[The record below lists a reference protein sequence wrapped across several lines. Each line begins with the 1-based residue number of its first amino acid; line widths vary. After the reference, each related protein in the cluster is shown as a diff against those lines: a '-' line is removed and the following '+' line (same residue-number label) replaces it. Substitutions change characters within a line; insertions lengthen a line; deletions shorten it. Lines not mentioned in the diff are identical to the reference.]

1 MPSPD
6 NRKQALAAESGS
18 PLDPSRSLSRR
29 EAISMMS
36 GAVGALAVGNAWGG
50 DGAAKPLNVL
60 ILMCDQYRPDALS
73 RFGDPNAHTSHLDAL
88 ALAGVSFRQAYC
100 QVPICVG
107 SRNCLLTGRYAHST
121 GVVTNGCMANPSQIS
136 FAQYLRIK
144 GYLTACFG
152 KLHTPGREK
161 QDWEI
166 LNSDGKDSAG
176 DLRNNDP
183 RLLPMYFHT
192 DGKIP
197 LGAPYPLDEQ
207 DTQEWR
213 AAEDTINFLKQ
224 KHDQPW
230 LVQCSLIKP
239 HPPFQPPKKYWDMID
254 RSKLQIHARK
264 YPADDLAH
272 ANPRYWRAMQRR
284 GLDHL
289 TDEQILDGMQG
300 YYGSIA
306 FDNELLGKVL
316 QQLDASGERNRTLV
330 IFTADHGEMLDDHS
344 LWTKM
349 VFFDPAV
356 RIPLIMHLPGVIEG
370 GHETRALVEHIDVF
384 PTMMDILGY
393 QTPAG
398 VEGRSFLPL
407 AKGQTS
413 RHRDAVYSEFP
424 NVPMYKPDGS
434 YNPSMMQFDGR
445 FKIVDNGTEILP
457 ELYDLSTDPLE
468 IHNRAIEPA
477 YQARVQKMLGEVR
490 AWSTK
495 DVVPVHPVLRAGP
508 GQDLG

>member
-1 MPSPD
+1 MPSKHSRDDASPTETG
-6 NRKQALAAESGS
+6 NSSLPANVLTRRQAIAMMAGTLGALAASNTWAS
-18 PLDPSRSLSRR
+18 
-29 EAISMMS
+29 
-36 GAVGALAVGNAWGG
+36 
-50 DGAAKPLNVL
+50 DGTSKPLNVL

-73 RFGDPNAHTSHLDAL
+73 KFGDANAHTSHLDAL
-88 ALAGVSFRQAYC
+88 ASSGVSFRQAYC

-121 GVVTNGCMANPSQIS
+121 GVVTNGCMANPSQVS
-136 FAQYLRIK
+136 FAQYLRSK

-152 KLHTPGREK
+152 KLHTPGREE

-166 LNSDGKDSAG
+166 LNSNGKDAAG
-176 DLRNNDP
+176 DLRNSDP
-183 RLLPMYFHT
+183 QLLPMYFHT

-197 LGAPYPLDEQ
+197 LGAPYPLDEK
-207 DTQEWR
+207 DTQEWH
-213 AAEDTINFLKQ
+213 AAEETISFLNQ
-224 KHDQPW
+224 KHDRPW

-254 RSKLQIHARK
+254 RSKLQIPSRK

-272 ANPRYWRAMQRR
+272 ANPRYWRAMKRR
-284 GLDHL
+284 GLDNL

-330 IFTADHGEMLDDHS
+330 IFTADHGEMLDDHR

-370 GHETRALVEHIDVF
+370 GRETRALVEHIDVF
-384 PTMMDILGY
+384 PTMMDVLGY

-413 RHRDAVYSEFP
+413 KHRDVVYSEFP
-424 NVPMYKPDGS
+424 NVPMYNPDGS
-434 YNPSMMQFDGR
+434 YNPSLMQFDGR
-445 FKIVDNGTEILP
+445 FKMVDNGDQIQP
-457 ELYDLSTDPLE
+457 ELYDQSADPLE
-468 IHNRAIEPA
+468 IHNLAIEPA
-477 YQARVQKMLGEVR
+477 HQARVRKMLAEVR
-490 AWSTK
+490 AWAK
-495 DVVPVHPVLRAGP
+495 QDVVPVHPVLRAGP